1 MLLID
6 VLELD
11 RLFAVGVVGVVTVLC
26 KLALLE
32 FRLAMLLLFNL
43 VTDDDIDLT
52 DVGVVTDFGSSTVF
66 GELKSNESRDLKTQN
81 IRKKVFF
88 FDD

>member
-1 MLLID
+1 M
-6 VLELD
+6 
-11 RLFAVGVVGVVTVLC
+11 TVLC

-32 FRLAMLLLFNL
+32 FRLAMLLLFNF

-66 GELKSNESRDLKTQN
+66 GELKSNESRDLQN
-81 IRKKVFF
+81 TKYTETSFF
-88 FDD
+88 

>member
-32 FRLAMLLLFNL
+32 FRLAMLLFNL

-88 FDD
+88 